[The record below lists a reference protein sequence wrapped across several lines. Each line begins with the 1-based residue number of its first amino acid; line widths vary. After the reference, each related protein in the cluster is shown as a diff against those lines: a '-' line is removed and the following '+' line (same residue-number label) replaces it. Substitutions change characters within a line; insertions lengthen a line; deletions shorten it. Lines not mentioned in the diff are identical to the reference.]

1 MGECNKITGK
11 VKTILWKTLF
21 PLFKK
26 YELYIITKLISEEIE
41 NMTILIIFKELNL
54 LPRKTSALV

>member
-26 YELYIITKLISEEIE
+26 YELYITKLISEEIE